1 MADNINFLK
10 FIVKKIV
17 RVAYKEGSP
26 DIHSPF
32 SEWYRVERITL
43 DDDMVRIIM
52 AEGRHYDLTDSQI
65 TTCISE
71 ADRIVNFQPQI
82 LELYNGI
89 DVEAI
94 PKERHLRFYFMNKA
108 FGMLTLDVVKVD
120 KYQFAV
126 VHSDIAALCWGD
138 IVYFT
143 ANRVGIETT
152 PSLCVKRD
160 GKLYPDATRCAL
172 VIGRLVKIEQ
182 MLPGITHEIIDST
195 TDFHYVPPKE
205 EHKEKPKGDEDA
217 VAAIEGNS
225 LLKAGKYYAWRPTRY
240 EPVTFGLS
248 EDLKNLPKP
257 DFPPFIATV
266 TKDYDSVAELTVNP
280 IFFPNLQPPEKRKKC
295 TSDLV
300 DVVIDNV
307 CEVVSRQA
315 ANGFVEALKVVEPGR
330 LEWSELAKVWVMTKK
345 PKVKIK

>member
-17 RVAYKEGSP
+17 RVAYEEGSP

-71 ADRIVNFQPQI
+71 ADKIVNFQPQI

-89 DVEAI
+89 DVEAV
-94 PKERHLRFYFMNKA
+94 PRERHLRFYFMNKA

-126 VHSDIAALCWGD
+126 VHSDVAALCWGD
-138 IVYFT
+138 IVQFT

-160 GKLYPDATRCAL
+160 GKLYPDADRCAL

-182 MLPGITHEIIDST
+182 MLPGITHEIIDAT

-205 EHKEKPKGDEDA
+205 EHM
-217 VAAIEGNS
+217 
-225 LLKAGKYYAWRPTRY
+225 
-240 EPVTFGLS
+240 
-248 EDLKNLPKP
+248 PKP

-280 IFFPNLQPPEKRKKC
+280 IFFPNLPLPDKRKKC

-300 DVVIDNV
+300 DVVIDDV